1 MPLPAPRQPL
11 PHVDPARGQGPR
23 APARPTRQSVACFG
37 AVALRTGKFAHSF
50 SPVFNAVEFEKFLRL
65 LLRRRSPGRRIV
77 VVLDNARYHHAKPLE
92 PFSANA
98 PAFSNCCSSRP
109 TAPTSRQSNES
120 GNWPGDSPRTTSTSR
135 TCKHWSTR
143 SPRVLTHG
151 NIPTPRFGVYAA
163 LFKSLCLAA
172 IGGVGL
178 PPAVQQEFV
187 SLIDLE
193 DGRVIWFNVLPLR
206 GSLANSVDARTAEGA
221 TAMVEALL
229 DGLPL

>member
-1 MPLPAPRQPL
+1 MWIPPEDK
-11 PHVDPARGQGPR
+11 DPVLRHA
-23 APARPTRQSVACFG
+23 PTRQSIACFG

-163 LFKSLCLAA
+163 LFKSLCLTWWTSLPANPTTAA
-172 IGGVGL
+172 CWRMAAPNAMPTRG
-178 PPAVQQEFV
+178 F
-187 SLIDLE
+187 
-193 DGRVIWFNVLPLR
+193 RCCR
-206 GSLANSVDARTAEGA
+206 GSWVDEG
-221 TAMVEALL
+221 
-229 DGLPL
+229 P